1 MGSTIVSQVR
11 VPANQPT
18 VSTQAVGSAVT
29 MSVQF
34 APPTG
39 PAFVFDRELSEPE
52 LREAECLMVSAIDN
66 GVTPE
71 IAKRVV
77 EMGGIYTA

>member
-11 VPANQPT
+11 VP
-18 VSTQAVGSAVT
+18 VSAPVIQAVGATVT

-34 APPTG
+34 APQPG
-39 PAFVFDRELSEPE
+39 PAFVFGRELSEPE
-52 LREAECLMVSAIDN
+52 LREAERLMVRAIDN

-71 IAKRVV
+71 IASRIV
-77 EMGGIYTA
+77 EMGGAYTA

>member
-11 VPANQPT
+11 VPASQPT
-18 VSTQAVGSAVT
+18 VSAQAVGATVT

-39 PAFVFDRELSEPE
+39 PAFVFNRELSEPE
-52 LREAECLMVSAIDN
+52 LREAECLMVRAIDN

-71 IAKRVV
+71 IASRIV
-77 EMGGIYTA
+77 EMGGAYTA